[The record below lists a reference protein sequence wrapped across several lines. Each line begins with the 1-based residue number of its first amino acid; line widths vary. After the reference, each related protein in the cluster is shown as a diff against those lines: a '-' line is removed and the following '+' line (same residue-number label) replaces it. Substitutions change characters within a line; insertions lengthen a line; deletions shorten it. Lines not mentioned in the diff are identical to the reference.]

1 MRPTDLPPTVMSKNT
16 CGFDIMV
23 EFFVQTAE
31 TSKASKYEDERKQG
45 SGLRLL
51 KLKARGRTGRPD
63 EMQDHPDQ
71 YSLVGTVN
79 IILSKFDQIL
89 SSLIVFSKY
98 VFILY

>member
-16 CGFDIMV
+16 CCFDIMV

-31 TSKASKYEDERKQG
+31 TFKASKYEDERKQG

-63 EMQDHPDQ
+63 EMQDHPDVLTTGRDSQ
-71 YSLVGTVN
+71 CYTV
-79 IILSKFDQIL
+79 QI
-89 SSLIVFSKY
+89 
-98 VFILY
+98 